1 MLSRANSCSSKASV
15 AFIMNSSEN
24 AVDNVPD
31 ASEGPGSSNAKVRQ
45 TRSPARKSR
54 ECKVEGCENYI
65 INKGL
70 CFRHGGGKKCSAEGC
85 TSSAKNAG
93 LCWRHGGW
101 VKCQMEGC
109 KRRGKSRGLC
119 WSHGGG
125 TKCSLADCSKV
136 AVSNS
141 RCWAHGGGKR
151 CVFEG
156 CNKAAYERNQNYC
169 SQHIAKRQRDH
180 KAE

>member
-1 MLSRANSCSSKASV
+1 MQALSSASSKASV

-24 AVDNVPD
+24 VLANDQE
-31 ASEGPGSSNAKVRQ
+31 ASLMTHGKARQ
-45 TRSPARKSR
+45 TRSSASDDKRKNR
-54 ECKVEGCENYI
+54 ECKVDGCENYI

-125 TKCSLADCSKV
+125 TKCSRADCSKV

-141 RCWAHGGGKR
+141 LCWAHGGGKR
-151 CVFEG
+151 CLHDG
-156 CNKAAYERNQNYC
+156 CKKAAYERNRNYC
-169 SQHIAKRQRDH
+169 SQHTAKRKLDH
-180 KAE
+180 D